1 MRLVLDTDVV
11 VAALRSPSGASAYLL
26 DEIDSGKSVLLLSV
40 ALTLEYEAVCRR
52 PQHRLAAGLN
62 HQGLDEFLNQLI
74 DIAEPV
80 SIGFIWRPLLEDPN
94 DEMVLEAAVNGQAD
108 ALVTFNRRH
117 YGNAPSRFGIE
128 LLSPGEVLWRIR
140 T

>member
-11 VAALRSPSGASAYLL
+11 IAAMRSPSGASAYVL

-52 PQHRLAAGLN
+52 PKHQLAAGLSDR
-62 HQGLDEFLNQLI
+62 GVDDFLNQLV

-80 SIGFIWRPLLEDPN
+80 SIGYVWRPLLEDPN
-94 DEMVLEAAVNGQAD
+94 DEMVLEAAINGRAD

-117 YGNAPSRFGIE
+117 FGDVPMRFGIN
-128 LLSPGEVLWRIR
+128 LLAPGEVLWRIR